1 MQKQLQENRENR
13 KEMNLQAVC
22 ILPFLQMKAHI
33 YRAKLDGKRTVTDM
47 VKIKVKVKVI
57 YLGKTKSKSNLLG

>member
-1 MQKQLQENRENR
+1 MINKRLLEVTHFIQMQKQLQENRENR

-33 YRAKLDGKRTVTDM
+33 YRAKLNGKEQLPTW
-47 VKIKVKVKVI
+47 
-57 YLGKTKSKSNLLG
+57 